1 MNNRLRLGVAGVAVV
16 AVAALGYGLMQAGT
30 IGQGPSQAPAP
41 SQAPSPSHAPSPSAA
56 QTDVA
61 HFPVF
66 PGPPRPVEAG
76 TYDLGPEFPVSI
88 SFVVPAG
95 WLSCVN
101 NAGLLC
107 PADGVG
113 GVNIFIVTN
122 VVADNCDE
130 WTFRDPAV
138 GPTVDDLV
146 TAISSLPWS
155 GVTPPTDV
163 TVDGFRGKEF
173 EVTEPSRSQC
183 SRTDHP
189 GYWETVHSGSAIGEA
204 PGARTRLRIL
214 DVQGTR
220 VVIAGYY
227 LPGTTS
233 SEDLAEINAIIDS
246 VRIETSPSQAPSPSA
261 AHTAA
266 AFPGFPGAPR
276 PVDAGTYG
284 VGPDFPRAARPD
296 FPVSISFVVP
306 AGWLSCVNNAGFLC
320 PADGV
325 GAVQIFIFTNVAAD
339 PCDDGTLRD
348 PPMGPT
354 VDDLVTA
361 ISSLPW
367 SAVTPPTDVTVDG
380 FRGKEFEAT
389 ASTTSPCVGRGD
401 LADRVHRRSEGDFSP
416 GVRNRL
422 RILDVEGTRVV
433 ISGSY
438 LPGTTSSQDLA
449 EINAIIDS
457 IRIEPPGG

>member
-1 MNNRLRLGVAGVAVV
+1 MNDRNLDQLLDAWLDLGPTAAPGRVADAARLEARATRQTAIRPWWPPWRLLRMNNQLRLGVAGVAVV

-41 SQAPSPSHAPSPSAA
+41 SQAASPSAA

-61 HFPVF
+61 DFPGF

-76 TYDLGPEFPVSI
+76 AYDMGPEFPVSI

-101 NAGLLC
+101 NAGL
-107 PADGVG
+107 
-113 GVNIFIVTN
+113 
-122 VVADNCDE
+122 
-130 WTFRDPAV
+130 
-138 GPTVDDLV
+138 
-146 TAISSLPWS
+146 
-155 GVTPPTDV
+155 
-163 TVDGFRGKEF
+163 
-173 EVTEPSRSQC
+173 
-183 SRTDHP
+183 
-189 GYWETVHSGSAIGEA
+189 
-204 PGARTRLRIL
+204 
-214 DVQGTR
+214 
-220 VVIAGYY
+220 
-227 LPGTTS
+227 
-233 SEDLAEINAIIDS
+233 
-246 VRIETSPSQAPSPSA
+246 
-261 AHTAA
+261 
-266 AFPGFPGAPR
+266 
-276 PVDAGTYG
+276 
-284 VGPDFPRAARPD
+284 
-296 FPVSISFVVP
+296 
-306 AGWLSCVNNAGFLC
+306 LC

-367 SAVTPPTDVTVDG
+367 SAVTAPTDVTVDS

-389 ASTTSPCVGRGD
+389 ASTTSPCVGTGD
-401 LADRVHRRSEGDFSP
+401 LATVFTDGQGDFSP

-422 RILDVEGTRVV
+422 RILDVQGTRVV

-457 IRIEPPGG
+457 IRIQPPGG